1 MARIIQVDYDVLQT
15 SAVEFG
21 RQADQVRRLVAFIRQ
36 GMDGLQSGGWQG
48 MAAGAFFSE
57 MEGDI
62 FPALNRLI
70 AALDASKTHTLLA
83 RERFRTGEEQ
93 AARYFTREDSDVLPL
108 ERLQVPGGRYTG
120 LPGGSAFTDYAG
132 GLIELAKKIF
142 PNLPY
147 KDIAGPVIGTLLD
160 AWTNPDQDW
169 GTSIGSAVF
178 QNIIKLEPHVA
189 VASGVSSIIQLFG
202 RVDSALAAW
211 NNDLISPTP
220 AIHSSLDVISGRI
233 FGYDDNVPNSGN
245 LERLNLDNVLEPL
258 GDIVYHAYITP
269 IREVVEDAWSNPSL
283 QSIGRL
289 GQVALNV
296 GSPLAPVVN
305 LLGSPSA
312 QAGVITGARDLIS
325 GAGNVL
331 YGAVDLQASLVDYNL
346 ASGAANLI
354 RSTDSWPIPT
364 SWERTIDSS
373 AEWFISRIEYGM
385 IPGVNIPM
393 IPVF

>member
-1 MARIIQVDYDVLQT
+1 V
-15 SAVEFG
+15 
-21 RQADQVRRLVAFIRQ
+21 
-36 GMDGLQSGGWQG
+36 
-48 MAAGAFFSE
+48 
-57 MEGDI
+57 
-62 FPALNRLI
+62 
-70 AALDASKTHTLLA
+70 
-83 RERFRTGEEQ
+83 
-93 AARYFTREDSDVLPL
+93 
-108 ERLQVPGGRYTG
+108 QVPGGNYTG
-120 LPGGSAFTDYAG
+120 LPGGSAFTDYVG
-132 GLIELAKKIF
+132 GLLELAKKF
-142 PNLPY
+142 GLDLPF
-147 KDIAGPVIGTLLD
+147 KSITGPVIGTLLD
-160 AWTNPDQDW
+160 AWTNPDQEW
-169 GTSIGSAVF
+169 GTSIGSAIF

-189 VASGVSSIIQLFG
+189 VASGVSSIIQLIG
-202 RVDSALAAW
+202 RVDSALVAW

-220 AIHSSLDVISGRI
+220 AIHSSLDVISGRV

-258 GDIVYHAYITP
+258 GDIVYHAYVTP
-269 IREVVEDAWSNPSL
+269 IREAVADAWSNPSL

-305 LLGSPSA
+305 VLGSPSA
-312 QAGVITGARDLIS
+312 QAGVITGARDLIG

-331 YGAVDLQASLVDYNL
+331 YGAADLQASLADYGM

-373 AEWFISRIEYGM
+373 AEWFINRIEYGM